1 MSRQNNIPR
10 RLWDATTV
18 VTQNVKKTVTI
29 IVLPL
34 AKVIALDPV
43 TKSAMVHV
51 LRIVVQDVKGAVVGI
66 VKVVVK
72 IHAVEVVRTHVL
84 AVPDNNLI

>member
-18 VTQNVKKTVTI
+18 VTQNVKKTVT